1 MNINPAIYLD
11 YNATTP
17 VAPEV
22 VNEMLPHFL
31 SAYGN
36 PSSSDHIMGWQA
48 QEAIEGCRVKIAR
61 ILNIKSEELIFTAGA
76 TEAINLAIRGLQSFN
91 DKEANH
97 IITLKSE
104 HNAVLDT
111 CIALENTGTRVSYL
125 NVDKNGIINMDELA
139 DAFTEQTL
147 MVSVMMVNNETGVI
161 QPIKEIAAL
170 CKARGVIFMSD
181 ATQAIGKMPVNAEEL
196 GIDIMVGSAHKLY
209 GPKGVGFL
217 YIDKAHAKNL
227 QPIITG
233 GGQEQR
239 KRAGTINV
247 PGIIGMAKALDLA
260 IELMDE
266 DVPRIEA
273 LRDYFEEKLNRSIDI
288 SIMAENASR
297 LYNTSNICLKNTD
310 SEKVMQAIGSRV
322 AASRGSA
329 CSSGKIEPSHVL
341 SAMGMADE
349 EALSGIRFSF
359 GRYTTQREVD
369 VAIELITKAVNRL
382 KLVD

>member
-1 MNINPAIYLD
+1 MDINPAIYLD

-36 PSSSDHIMGWQA
+36 PSSSDHTMGWQA
-48 QEAIEGCRVKIAR
+48 QETIEGCRTSMARNLKVKT
-61 ILNIKSEELIFTAGA
+61 EEIIFTAGA
-76 TEAINLAIRGLQSFN
+76 TEAINLAMRGLQTLN
-91 DKEANH
+91 NKETNH

-111 CIALENTGTRVSYL
+111 CIALEKTGTKITHL
-125 NVDKNGIINMDELA
+125 GVDKNGIINLKELA
-139 DAFTEQTL
+139 AAIKAETSL
-147 MVSVMMVNNETGVI
+147 VSVMMVNNETGVI

-170 CKARGVIFMSD
+170 CKAKGVIFMSD
-181 ATQAIGKMPVNAEEL
+181 ATQAIGKVPVNVEEM

-217 YIDKAHAKNL
+217 YISKAHTEKL

-233 GGQEQR
+233 GGQEQK

-247 PGIIGMAKALDLA
+247 PGIVGLAKALELA
-260 IELMDE
+260 IELMDV
-266 DVPRIEA
+266 DKTRIET
-273 LRDYFEEKLNRSIDI
+273 LRDYFEEKLGKELEIAI
-288 SIMAENASR
+288 TGINALR
-297 LYNTSNICLKNTD
+297 LYNTSNLCLKNTD
-310 SEKVMQAIGSRV
+310 SEKVMQAIGNRV

-341 SAMGMADE
+341 SAMGIADE
-349 EALSGIRFSF
+349 EALSAIRFSF
-359 GRYTTQREVD
+359 GRYTTQHEVD
-369 VAIELITKAVNRL
+369 VAIDMIIEAVNRL
-382 KLVD
+382 KV

>member
-1 MNINPAIYLD
+1 MDVNPVIYLD

-48 QEAIEGCRVKIAR
+48 KEVEEEARTNLARSLNVKSQEI
-61 ILNIKSEELIFTAGA
+61 IFTAGA
-76 TEAINLAIRGLQSFN
+76 TEAINMVFRGIE
-91 DKEANH
+91 KGTKNH

-111 CIALENTGTRVSYL
+111 CKVLEKEDVNITYL
-125 NVDKNGIINMDELA
+125 GVDNKGIINLDELA
-139 DAFTEQTL
+139 RAITKQTL

-161 QPIKEIAAL
+161 QPVKEIGAL
-170 CKARGVIFMSD
+170 CHSKGVLFMSD
-181 ATQAIGKMPVNAEEL
+181 ATQAIGKMPVDVCDL
-196 GIDIMVGSAHKLY
+196 GMDIIVGSAHKFY

-217 YIDKAHAKNL
+217 YIKGDLSKRLK
-227 QPIITG
+227 PIITG
-233 GGQEQR
+233 GGQELK

-247 PGIIGMAKALDLA
+247 PGIVGMAKALMLA
-260 IELMDE
+260 DELMDE
-266 DVPRIEA
+266 DMARIMD
-273 LRDYFEEKLNRSIDI
+273 LRDSFEDKLTKALEITSAAKNTT
-288 SIMAENASR
+288 R
-297 LYNTSNICLKNTD
+297 LYNTSNLCFKNAD
-310 SEKVMQAIGSRV
+310 SQQIMLAIGGKI

-341 SAMGMADE
+341 SAMGITEDD
-349 EALSGIRFSF
+349 ALSSIRFSF
-359 GRYTTQREVD
+359 GRYTTQYEVD
-369 VAIELITKAVNRL
+369 TACHTIIEAVNRL
-382 KLVD
+382 KTES

>member
-1 MNINPAIYLD
+1 MDINPAIYLD

-31 SAYGN
+31 TTYGN
-36 PSSSDHIMGWQA
+36 PSSGDHIMGWQA
-48 QEAIEGCRVKIAR
+48 QEAIDEAR
-61 ILNIKSEELIFTAGA
+61 ASMARNLGVNSQEIIFTAGA
-76 TEAINLAIRGLQSFN
+76 TEAINLVLRGLDVG
-91 DKEANH
+91 DKRH

-111 CIALENTGTRVSYL
+111 CNDLEKTGARVTYL
-125 NVDKNGIINMDELA
+125 GVDKNGLVNLEELA
-139 DAFTEQTL
+139 NTITDKTSL
-147 MVSVMMVNNETGVI
+147 VSIMMVNNETGVI

-170 CKARGVIFMSD
+170 CKKKEVLFMSD
-181 ATQAIGKMPVNAEEL
+181 ATQAIGKMPVNVEEL

-217 YIDKAHAKNL
+217 YIGEDYNKNL
-227 QPIITG
+227 HPIITG
-233 GGQEQR
+233 GGQEQK

-260 IELMDE
+260 IELMAE
-266 DVPRIEA
+266 DKARIES
-273 LRDYFEEKLNRSIDI
+273 LRDYFEEKL
-288 SIMAENASR
+288 AEALEITVAAKYAAR
-297 LYNTSNICLKNTD
+297 LYNCSNLCFKNAD
-310 SEKVMQAIGSRV
+310 SQHIMLAIGAKV

-341 SAMGMADE
+341 TAMGISEDD
-349 EALSGIRFSF
+349 ALSAIRFSF
-359 GRYTTQREVD
+359 GRYTSQHEVD
-369 VAIELITKAVNRL
+369 VALELIIEAVNRL
-382 KLVD
+382 KA

>member
-1 MNINPAIYLD
+1 MDINPAIYLD

-48 QEAIEGCRVKIAR
+48 QEAVEGSRASMASNLNVKT
-61 ILNIKSEELIFTAGA
+61 EEIIFTAGA
-76 TEAINLAIRGLQSFN
+76 TEAINLAIRGLQSYN
-91 DKEANH
+91 NKEENH

-111 CIALENTGTRVSYL
+111 CIALEQTGTRVSYL
-125 NVDKNGIINMDELA
+125 DVDKNGIIKLNELA
-139 DAFTEQTL
+139 DAFTEETS
-147 MVSVMMVNNETGVI
+147 MVNVMMVNNETGVI
-161 QPIKEIAAL
+161 QPVKEIAIL
-170 CKARGVIFMSD
+170 CKAKRVIFMSD

-217 YIDKAHAKNL
+217 YINEAYAKNL

-233 GGQEQR
+233 GGQEQK

-247 PGIIGMAKALDLA
+247 PGIIGMAKALELA
-260 IELMDE
+260 RDLMDE
-266 DVPRIEA
+266 DKSRIET
-273 LRDYFEEKLNRSIDI
+273 LRDYFEEKLSKALEITI
-288 SIMAENASR
+288 IGKKASR
-297 LYNTSNICLKNTD
+297 LYNTSNLCFKNTD

-341 SAMGMADE
+341 SAMCISDE
-349 EALSGIRFSF
+349 EALSAIRFSF
-359 GRYTTQREVD
+359 GRYTTQHEVD
-369 VAIELITKAVNRL
+369 VAVDLIIEAVNRL
-382 KLVD
+382 KV

>member
-1 MNINPAIYLD
+1 MDINPAIYLD

-48 QEAIEGCRVKIAR
+48 QEAIDEAR
-61 ILNIKSEELIFTAGA
+61 ASMAGNLGINSQEIIFTAGA
-76 TEAINLAIRGLQSFN
+76 TEAINLVLRGLDVG
-91 DKEANH
+91 DKRH

-111 CIALENTGTRVSYL
+111 CNDLEKTGARVTYL
-125 NVDKNGIINMDELA
+125 GVDKNGLVNLEELA
-139 DAFTEQTL
+139 NTITDKTSL
-147 MVSVMMVNNETGVI
+147 VSIMMVNNETGVI

-170 CKARGVIFMSD
+170 CKEKEILFMSD
-181 ATQAIGKMPVNAEEL
+181 ATQAIGKMPVNVEEL

-209 GPKGVGFL
+209 GPKGVGFI
-217 YIDKAHAKNL
+217 YIGEDYNKNL
-227 QPIITG
+227 HPIITG
-233 GGQEQR
+233 GGQEQK

-260 IELMDE
+260 IELMAE
-266 DVPRIEA
+266 DKARIES
-273 LRDYFEEKLNRSIDI
+273 LRDYFEEKL
-288 SIMAENASR
+288 AEALEITVAAKYAAR
-297 LYNTSNICLKNTD
+297 LYNCSNLCFKNAD
-310 SEKVMQAIGSRV
+310 SQHIMLAIGAKV

-341 SAMGMADE
+341 TAMGISEDD
-349 EALSGIRFSF
+349 ALSAIRFSF
-359 GRYTTQREVD
+359 GRYTSQHEVD
-369 VAIELITKAVNRL
+369 VALELIIEAVNRL
-382 KLVD
+382 KA